1 MFKKYFSWEII
12 GKSITITYEKL
23 NKKNLGS
30 WGIMNPINIEIV
42 SINSFSDPLKYP

>member
-23 NKKNLGS
+23 NKKNLEVG
-30 WGIMNPINIEIV
+30 G
-42 SINSFSDPLKYP
+42 L